1 MMQKFTEWTSSNP
14 LFFIKIENSELK
26 IWKSSLILGK
36 SSPSVLNFYEES
48 SLSECEKS
56 KKFSSTPS
64 ELKISKKLVKS
75 TLSERTNKDYKN
87 KF

>member
-26 IWKSSLILGK
+26 IWKSS
-36 SSPSVLNFYEES
+36 PSVLDFHKVS

-64 ELKISKKLVKS
+64 ELNLNSVSTPSELVVLDYSTISS
-75 TLSERTNKDYKN
+75 LSVLI
-87 KF
+87 